1 MVYHH
6 AFHVAHGGGNAP
18 GRIAQV
24 AAWDSAAG
32 AKLAHHPRQTLS
44 PIAGSEGLSV
54 MGNALDKDFFNGVGN
69 HRIEGLKWT
78 PKTPGSPL
86 FSVNQYYILYK
97 T

>member
-1 MVYHH
+1 
-6 AFHVAHGGGNAP
+6 
-18 GRIAQV
+18 
-24 AAWDSAAG
+24 
-32 AKLAHHPRQTLS
+32 
-44 PIAGSEGLSV
+44 

-86 FSVNQYYILYK
+86 FKLNQYYILYK